1 MTSTLKVQNIAHTG
15 GTNAMNINSSGVIT
29 TPNRPM
35 FKIQRGANVQYG
47 SAQNN
52 TKITG
57 FGDATSAGTVNV
69 NNFWDTTN
77 DRATMPVT
85 GMYQFEFKAFF
96 HTGTTGQIGVGLY
109 VNGSSGTAK
118 GGDYRYGRDTVSAGY
133 DSVNVQWNLY
143 LSANDFIEF
152 YFIQH
157 AGNAEMHLSSGNYYG
172 GVVGYLIG

>member
-1 MTSTLKVQNIAHTG
+1 MASTLKVQNIAHTG
-15 GTNAMNINSSGVIT
+15 GTAAMNINSNGVIT

-35 FKIQRGANVQYG
+35 FKIQRTTSTEYG

-57 FGDATSAGTVNV
+57 FDDATIAGTVNV
-69 NNFWDTTN
+69 NSFWDTTN

-85 GMYQFEFKAFF
+85 GMYQFELKAYF

-109 VNGSSGTAK
+109 VNGSTGTAK
-118 GGDYRYGRDTVSAGY
+118 GGDYRINRLASGAGY
-133 DSVNVQWNLY
+133 DSINVQWNLY

-152 YFIQH
+152 YFIQQSGG
-157 AGNAEMHLSSGNYYG
+157 AQMHMSSGNYYG
-172 GVVGYLIG
+172 GITGFLIG